1 MINRWLQCVNQ
12 RNVEKAVSLYADD
25 ATLWG
30 TFSETRRDGANFIRE
45 YFTHFLSLD
54 SLQAVVK
61 HFTTRCRNDIKVYSG
76 EYIFHYRQDDSDK
89 RVNARFS
96 FVTQI
101 LNDTE
106 LILEHHSS
114 IIPKS

>member
-1 MINRWLQCVNQ
+1 MINQWLQCVNQ
-12 RNVEKAVSLYADD
+12 RNVEKTVGLYADD

-30 TFSETRRDGANFIRE
+30 TFSKTRRDGAHLIRE

-61 HFTTRCRNDIKVYSG
+61 QFTTRSRNDIKVYSG
-76 EYIFHYRQDDSDK
+76 EYVFRYRQDDSEQK
-89 RVNARFS
+89 VNARFS

-114 IIPKS
+114 VIPQA